1 MIMDNEKYISNS
13 YGTRQLTFLLENNR
27 AQLDWA
33 YKYLKK
39 KDPYIIQQTTM
50 KDLKKIFID
59 SCIHRE
65 LDKKTFEMMA
75 SNMEKAWKADVK
87 RHTSDKT
94 MLNVSISKEHKSKFE
109 GMALEKKCNHIQM
122 LESLIDDN
130 YKNFLRLKEQD
141 LRLKEQELIA
151 KVTEK
156 AKKAEIKKN
165 QSYINQSLI
174 SDLHLQKNYN
184 NSLNKQMTE
193 LKNKLQ
199 AVKDNSSILF
209 TIIEKAKKN
218 RSKLTDDHLIQATIA
233 LTEINGEQLPL
244 EGPIEATEQEENTEQ
259 NQTSGPRFRKRA
271 RPAKTASKQ

>member
-39 KDPYIIQQTTM
+39 KNPYIIQQTTM

-59 SCIHRE
+59 SCIDRK
-65 LDKKTFEMMA
+65 LDKNTFERIA
-75 SNMEKAWKADVK
+75 SNMEKAWKANVK
-87 RHTSDKT
+87 RHASDKT

-109 GMALEKKCNHIQM
+109 DMALKKKCNNIQM

-130 YKNFLRLKEQD
+130 YKNFLL
-141 LRLKEQELIA
+141 LKEQELVA
-151 KVTEK
+151 KNTEK

-165 QSYINQSLI
+165 QSYTNQ
-174 SDLHLQKNYN
+174 HLSSELFLQQNYN
-184 NSLNKQMTE
+184 NRLKKQVTA
-193 LKNKLQ
+193 LKSELQ

-209 TIIEKAKKN
+209 AIIEKAVKN
-218 RSKLTDDHLIQATIA
+218 RSKLTADHLMQATRAHTLID
-233 LTEINGEQLPL
+233 IVQLPL
-244 EGPIEATEQEENTEQ
+244 DESMQATESEESTEQ
-259 NQTSGPRFRKRA
+259 HQTSGPRHRKRA
-271 RPAKTASKQ
+271 RPAKTASK